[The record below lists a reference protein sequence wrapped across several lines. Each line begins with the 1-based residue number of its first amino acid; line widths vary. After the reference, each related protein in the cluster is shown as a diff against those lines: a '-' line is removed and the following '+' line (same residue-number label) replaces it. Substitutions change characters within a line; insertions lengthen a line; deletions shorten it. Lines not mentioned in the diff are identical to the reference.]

1 MSADNLVTLR
11 PQGRF
16 DFNCFRDFRSTY
28 EAALAQDGVKCVVVD
43 LQQVQYI
50 DSAALGI
57 LLLLRDKA
65 AAQGAK
71 VELAPRAPRWN
82 WPTCRARLRT
92 CWRSPTFTKSL
103 VFVKRAASD
112 DSRH

>member
-1 MSADNLVTLR
+1 MSADNTVTLR

-16 DFNCFRDFRSTY
+16 DFNCFREFRTSY
-28 EAALAQDGVKCVVVD
+28 EEALAQNGVKYILVD

-65 AAQGAK
+65 APLGIK
-71 VELAPRAPRWN
+71 VELANLQGTVKDVLEIAN
-82 WPTCRARLRT
+82 FHKV
-92 CWRSPTFTKSL
+92 FTI
-103 VFVKRAASD
+103 R
-112 DSRH
+112 

>member
-1 MSADNLVTLR
+1 MSADQLVTLR

-16 DFNCFRDFRSTY
+16 DFNSFRDFRSNY
-28 EAALAQDGVKCVVVD
+28 EVALAQDGVKCVLVD

-65 AAQGAK
+65 APQGIK
-71 VELAPRAPRWN
+71 VELANLQGTVKDVLEIAN
-82 WPTCRARLRT
+82 FHKI
-92 CWRSPTFTKSL
+92 FTI
-103 VFVKRAASD
+103 R
-112 DSRH
+112 

>member
-16 DFNCFRDFRSTY
+16 DFNCFRDFRTTY
-28 EAALAQDGVKCVVVD
+28 ENALAQDGVKCIVVD

-65 AAQGAK
+65 GAQGAK
-71 VELAPRAPRWN
+71 VELAN
-82 WPTCRARLRT
+82 LQGT
-92 CWRSPTFTKSL
+92 
-103 VFVKRAASD
+103 VKDVLEIANFHKIFSIR
-112 DSRH
+112 

>member
-1 MSADNLVTLR
+1 MSADDAVILR

-16 DFNCFRDFRSTY
+16 DFNGFRSFRASY
-28 EAALAQDGVKCVVVD
+28 ESALAEEDIKCLVVD

-65 AAQGAK
+65 TAQGVK
-71 VELAPRAPRWN
+71 VELAN
-82 WPTCRARLRT
+82 LQGT
-92 CWRSPTFTKSL
+92 
-103 VFVKRAASD
+103 VKDVLEIANFHKIFSIR
-112 DSRH
+112 

>member
-1 MSADNLVTLR
+1 MTADNQVILR

-16 DFNCFRDFRSTY
+16 DFNSFRDFRSSY
-28 EAALAQDGVKCVVVD
+28 EEALAQEGVKCVLVD

-65 AAQGAK
+65 APLGIK
-71 VELAPRAPRWN
+71 VELANLQGTVKDVLEIAN
-82 WPTCRARLRT
+82 FNKI
-92 CWRSPTFTKSL
+92 FTI
-103 VFVKRAASD
+103 R
-112 DSRH
+112 

>member
-1 MSADNLVTLR
+1 MSADNRVTLR

-16 DFNCFRDFRSTY
+16 DFNCFRDFRSSY
-28 EAALAQDGVKCVVVD
+28 EAALTQEGVTCVLID

-65 AAQGAK
+65 APLGIK
-71 VELAPRAPRWN
+71 VELANLQGTVKDVLEIAN
-82 WPTCRARLRT
+82 FHKV
-92 CWRSPTFTKSL
+92 FTI
-103 VFVKRAASD
+103 R
-112 DSRH
+112 

>member
-1 MSADNLVTLR
+1 MSADNTVILR

-16 DFNCFRDFRSTY
+16 DFNCFRDFRTSY
-28 EAALAQDGVKCVVVD
+28 EEALAQNGVKCILVD

-65 AAQGAK
+65 APLGIK
-71 VELAPRAPRWN
+71 VELANLQGTVKDVLEIAN
-82 WPTCRARLRT
+82 FHKV
-92 CWRSPTFTKSL
+92 FTI
-103 VFVKRAASD
+103 R
-112 DSRH
+112 

>member
-1 MSADNLVTLR
+1 MSADNTVTLR

-16 DFNCFRDFRSTY
+16 DFNCFRDFRTSY
-28 EAALAQDGVKCVVVD
+28 EEALAQNGIKCILVD

-65 AAQGAK
+65 APLGIK
-71 VELAPRAPRWN
+71 VELANLQGTVKDVLEIAN
-82 WPTCRARLRT
+82 FHKV
-92 CWRSPTFTKSL
+92 FTI
-103 VFVKRAASD
+103 R
-112 DSRH
+112 

>member
-16 DFNCFRDFRSTY
+16 DFNCFRDFRTTY
-28 EAALAQDGVKCVVVD
+28 ESALAQDGVKCIVVD

-57 LLLLRDKA
+57 LLLRDKA

-71 VELAPRAPRWN
+71 VELAN
-82 WPTCRARLRT
+82 LQGT
-92 CWRSPTFTKSL
+92 
-103 VFVKRAASD
+103 VKDVLEIANFHKIFSIR
-112 DSRH
+112 

>member
-1 MSADNLVTLR
+1 MSANSLVTLR

-16 DFNCFRDFRSTY
+16 DFNSFRSFRTDY
-28 EAALAQDGVKCVVVD
+28 EAALEQGGVQCVLVD

-65 AAQGAK
+65 TPQGIS
-71 VELAPRAPRWN
+71 VELANVQGAVKDVLEIAN
-82 WPTCRARLRT
+82 FHKI
-92 CWRSPTFTKSL
+92 FTI
-103 VFVKRAASD
+103 R
-112 DSRH
+112 

>member
-16 DFNCFRDFRSTY
+16 DFNCFRDFRTTY
-28 EAALAQDGVKCVVVD
+28 ESALAQDGVKCVVVD

-71 VELAPRAPRWN
+71 VVVANLQG
-82 WPTCRARLRT
+82 T
-92 CWRSPTFTKSL
+92 
-103 VFVKRAASD
+103 VKDVLEIANFHKIFSIR
-112 DSRH
+112 

>member
-1 MSADNLVTLR
+1 M
-11 PQGRF
+11 
-16 DFNCFRDFRSTY
+16 
-28 EAALAQDGVKCVVVD
+28 KCVVVD

-71 VELAPRAPRWN
+71 VELAN
-82 WPTCRARLRT
+82 LQGT
-92 CWRSPTFTKSL
+92 
-103 VFVKRAASD
+103 VKDVLEIANFHKIFSIR
-112 DSRH
+112 